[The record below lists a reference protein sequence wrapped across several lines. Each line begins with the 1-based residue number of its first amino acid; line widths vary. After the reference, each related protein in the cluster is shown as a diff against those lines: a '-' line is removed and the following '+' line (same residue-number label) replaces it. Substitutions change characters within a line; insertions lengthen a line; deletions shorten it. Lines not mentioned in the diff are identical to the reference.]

1 MGRQLYGIEKGIRLF
16 GENSNTGVDF
26 LFGSTVPGGSAD
38 ADNAGVGSLYLQDNG
53 QLFQKKTAGA
63 GVDKWARKATV
74 DDLTQIKFRSEKVI
88 AATSQVAPA
97 SGATIDLSIAPLAG
111 DDAPTL
117 LGAAF
122 AVDTYIIFGVGGTPK
137 LMRVSVVAGNVL
149 TVVDPN
155 DVINDALSEGDKFI
169 VENYLPDAGDA
180 QEKQALVHFTGGAIL
195 KIADFNWSLADGISL
210 NGSIVDR
217 NGPVLG
223 TDTVQVAT
231 EKLEGDAKDATTLS
245 GVARGAVDLGT
256 FTGRAIQD
264 ARTTK
269 QALQD
274 LETALEARSQATG
287 VVAQATVDQVSV
299 DDIKMAKWLVH
310 AFEQATP
317 ANIKSMEVLAVH
329 NGTAAAD
336 ATAVDNSVSGVLKL
350 GANFNLDIAVDLSG
364 IGAAQVM
371 RLRAQSSTAGVTVTA
386 RRLEVY

>member
-1 MGRQLYGIEKGIRLF
+1 MARQLYGIEKGVRLF

-26 LFGSTVPGGSAD
+26 LFGSTVPGGFAD
-38 ADNAGVGSLYLQDNG
+38 TDNAGVGSLYLQDNG

-63 GVDKWARKATV
+63 GTDKWARKATV
-74 DDLTQIKFRSEKVI
+74 DDLNQIKFRSEKVI
-88 AATSQVAPA
+88 AATSQVAPS
-97 SGATIDLSIAPLAG
+97 SGSTIDLAATPLTG
-111 DDAPTL
+111 DEAPTL
-117 LGAAF
+117 LGANF

-137 LMRVSVVAGNVL
+137 LMRVSVVAGDVI
-149 TVVDPN
+149 TVVDPSGE
-155 DVINDALSEGDKFI
+155 VEQLIEGDKFI
-169 VENYLPDAGDA
+169 VEYYLLDTPDG
-180 QEKQALVHFTGGAIL
+180 QEKQALVHYTGGMII
-195 KIADFNWSLADGISL
+195 KIADFNWALADGISL

-223 TDTVQVAT
+223 TDTLQVAT
-231 EKLEGDAKDATTLS
+231 EKLEGDCKDAATLS

-287 VVAQATVDQVSV
+287 VTAQATVDSVLV

-310 AFEQATP
+310 VFEQATP

-329 NGTAAAD
+329 DGTAAAD
-336 ATAVDNSVSGVLKL
+336 ATSVDNSVSGVLKL
-350 GANFNLDIAVDLSG
+350 GANFNLEISVDLSG
-364 IGAAQVM
+364 VGAAQVM